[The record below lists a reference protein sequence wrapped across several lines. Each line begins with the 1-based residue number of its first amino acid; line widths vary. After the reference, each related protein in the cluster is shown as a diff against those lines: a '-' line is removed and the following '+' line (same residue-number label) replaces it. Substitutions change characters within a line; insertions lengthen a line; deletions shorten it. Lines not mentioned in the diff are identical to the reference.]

1 MSQDQ
6 VGTNHSIAIDGMS
19 CASCVSRVEKAIGR
33 VPGVLKASVNLAT
46 ERADISFSGQPDVP
60 AVIEAV
66 RLAGYEVEEKTIDF
80 DIEGMTCASCVG
92 RVEKALKAV
101 SGVVDA
107 SVNLATER
115 ATVRVAGNAAS
126 AARLAE
132 AVSKAGYKASEILA
146 DQAGGDEPDRRE
158 GDMRG
163 LKISLAWAAGLTL
176 PVFILEMG
184 SHLVPAIHDVVMDT
198 VGMQQSWYLQFVLT
212 TLVLFGPGLRFF
224 RKGIPALLRLAPDM
238 NSLVVLGTAAA
249 WGFSVVATFLPD
261 ILPAGTGNVYY
272 EAAAV
277 IVTLILLGRYLEA
290 RAKGRT
296 SEAIKRLVG
305 LQAKSARVLRN
316 GEAVDVPLQ
325 DVQTGDV
332 IVVRPG
338 EKVPVDGL
346 VLDGSSYVD
355 ESMISGEPVPVE
367 KTAGAGVVG
376 GTINRNG
383 SFTFRATK
391 VGADTVIAQI
401 IRMVEEAQA
410 GKLPIQALVDRVTN
424 WFVPAVML
432 AALATFIVWFAF
444 GPDPALTFALVNAVA
459 VLIIAC
465 PCAMGLATPTSI
477 MVGTGR
483 AAEMGVLFRRG
494 DALQTLRDADV
505 IAMDKT
511 GTLTLGKPTLVHF
524 ATTEG
529 FDREEVLRLVA
540 SLERRSEHPI
550 AESIVEA
557 AEKDGLTLTDAKG
570 FEATPG
576 FGVAATIG
584 GRRVEAGADRFM
596 VTLGYDITSFSA
608 DAERLGREGQSPLYA
623 AVDGQLAAIIAVADP
638 IKPTTPEAIAA
649 LHALGLKVTM
659 ITGDNRRT
667 AEAIARRLGID
678 EVVAEVLP
686 DGKVE
691 AVRKLAANG
700 RRVAFVG
707 DGINDAPALAA
718 ADVGLAIGTGTDVA
732 IESADVVLM
741 SGDLRGVANA
751 IGLSRATIRNI
762 RQNLFWA
769 FAYNAALIPV
779 AAGILYPFN
788 GVLLSPVLA
797 AGAMALSSVFVLTNA
812 LRLKRFRPTLSSG
825 AGK

>member
-376 GTINRNG
+376 ARSTGTG
-383 SFTFRATK
+383 LSH
-391 VGADTVIAQI
+391 
-401 IRMVEEAQA
+401 
-410 GKLPIQALVDRVTN
+410 
-424 WFVPAVML
+424 FVP
-432 AALATFIVWFAF
+432 
-444 GPDPALTFALVNAVA
+444 
-459 VLIIAC
+459 
-465 PCAMGLATPTSI
+465 
-477 MVGTGR
+477 
-483 AAEMGVLFRRG
+483 
-494 DALQTLRDADV
+494 
-505 IAMDKT
+505 
-511 GTLTLGKPTLVHF
+511 
-524 ATTEG
+524 
-529 FDREEVLRLVA
+529 
-540 SLERRSEHPI
+540 RRS
-550 AESIVEA
+550 
-557 AEKDGLTLTDAKG
+557 
-570 FEATPG
+570 
-576 FGVAATIG
+576 
-584 GRRVEAGADRFM
+584 
-596 VTLGYDITSFSA
+596 
-608 DAERLGREGQSPLYA
+608 
-623 AVDGQLAAIIAVADP
+623 
-638 IKPTTPEAIAA
+638 
-649 LHALGLKVTM
+649 
-659 ITGDNRRT
+659 
-667 AEAIARRLGID
+667 AR
-678 EVVAEVLP
+678 
-686 DGKVE
+686 
-691 AVRKLAANG
+691 
-700 RRVAFVG
+700 
-707 DGINDAPALAA
+707 
-718 ADVGLAIGTGTDVA
+718 
-732 IESADVVLM
+732 
-741 SGDLRGVANA
+741 
-751 IGLSRATIRNI
+751 IR
-762 RQNLFWA
+762 
-769 FAYNAALIPV
+769 
-779 AAGILYPFN
+779 
-788 GVLLSPVLA
+788 
-797 AGAMALSSVFVLTNA
+797 
-812 LRLKRFRPTLSSG
+812 
-825 AGK
+825 